1 MYQLLAGIGIAVAL
15 PLSAWAFPID
25 VELHPDSVPVAVN
38 TTDLANM
45 AAVMLTNQGA
55 ALLQCQVGFTNGPE
69 RPIPRRVALPPGEE
83 VAVSQFFRRQIN
95 RVRVKVDCESE

>member
-1 MYQLLAGIGIAVAL
+1 MYQLLAGIGIVLGL

-25 VELHPDSVPVAVN
+25 VELQPESAPIAVG

-55 ALLQCQVGFTNGPE
+55 EQLQCLVRFTNGPE
-69 RPIPRRVALPPGEE
+69 RPAPRRVMLPADKQ
-83 VAVSQFFRRQIN
+83 VTVTQFFRRHIN
-95 RVRVKVDCESE
+95 RVRVLVDCAPQ